1 MAQYRQ
7 CKNLQSSM
15 KKTYENQM
23 KIEYVGKEKKVFSM
37 YTGQENKRSE
47 MIVYNIFNG
56 LDLVYKKFNTYTVPE
71 FNQKLQRKYIEIDYC
86 KRGVLECASKSG
98 KTLYFG
104 EGEIASNINMMKK
117 TTSNFINGY
126 YEGIEI
132 LIDINE
138 FQETLPEMFKN
149 IVDNI
154 KELKK
159 ILIDN
164 EQGVI
169 LKPIK
174 EMVHIFDEL
183 YYINPEKDKIY
194 AQIKVLELL
203 HVFTVIPFD
212 NKSRKK
218 VYLEKKQIDKIKV
231 IHEELI
237 KNLDKKITI
246 EQLSEK
252 YQIGTTPLKLYFKE
266 IYGQPIYTYL
276 KDYKIHVSLHLLE
289 ETDKNVNEIAGMLGY
304 DNSSKFA
311 SVFKSKIKCTP
322 TEYRKQKVHLEHE
335 RLFGV
340 EI

>member
-1 MAQYRQ
+1 
-7 CKNLQSSM
+7 M
-15 KKTYENQM
+15 KKIYPNQM
-23 KIEYVGKEKKVFSM
+23 KVEYENEEKTVLSM
-37 YTGQENKRSE
+37 YSEEEHKKSE
-47 MIVYNIFNG
+47 MIIYHIFNG
-56 LDLVYKKFNTYTVPE
+56 LDLIHNKFNTYKSPE
-71 FNQKLQRKYIEIDYC
+71 SNQELSREYIEINYC
-86 KRGVLECASKSG
+86 KRGVFECTSKSG
-98 KTLYFG
+98 KTLYFS
-104 EGEIASNINMMKK
+104 EGEIAANINMMQKL
-117 TTSNFINGY
+117 TSNFINGY

-138 FQETLPEMFKN
+138 FKKNLPEMFKN

-154 KELKK
+154 EELKTV
-159 ILIDN
+159 LLDN
-164 EQGVI
+164 ELGVI

-174 EMVHIFDEL
+174 EMVHIFDEI
-183 YYINPEKDKIY
+183 YYINPEKDKLH

-203 HVFTVIPFD
+203 HVFTAIPFD
-212 NKSRKK
+212 SDVRKK
-218 VYLEKKQIDKIKV
+218 VYLEKKQIDKIKM

-252 YQIGTTPLKLYFKE
+252 YKIGTTPLKIDFKE

-276 KDYKIHVSLHLLE
+276 KDYKIHIALHLLE
-289 ETDKNVNEIAGMLGY
+289 ETDKNINEIAGMLGY

-311 SVFKSKIKCTP
+311 SVFKMKMKCTP